1 MAQAKTETKS
11 TPVKGGSQAQ
21 STTMQVKNLIA
32 SAGEKG
38 ITALELA
45 QQIGLVTEKTEKPDR
60 AAALKKVR
68 VLARKV
74 SGGRAVTRD
83 GRSAIYKMG

>member
-1 MAQAKTETKS
+1 MANAKSETKA
-11 TPVKGGSQAQ
+11 TPAKGGNKAQ
-21 STTMQVKNLIA
+21 STTMQVKGLIE
-32 SAGEKG
+32 SAGAEG
-38 ITALELA
+38 VTALDIATSL
-45 QQIGLVTEKTEKPDR
+45 GMVNDKTEKIDR